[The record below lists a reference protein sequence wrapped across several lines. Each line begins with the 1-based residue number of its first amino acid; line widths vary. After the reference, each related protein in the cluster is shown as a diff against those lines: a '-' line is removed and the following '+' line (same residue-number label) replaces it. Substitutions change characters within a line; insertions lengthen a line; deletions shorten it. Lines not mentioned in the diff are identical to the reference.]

1 MSTVFHCIL
10 CPSEADGKH
19 PAFTSST
26 AMQTHLVTVHQAPP
40 RFALKERQRFFGT
53 HATITHLDIED
64 ANGRIV
70 GHAETIT
77 GRGAQ

>member
-10 CPSEADGKH
+10 CPTEADGH
-19 PAFTSST
+19 YPEFTSST
-26 AMQTHLVTVHQAPP
+26 AMQTHLVTVHHAPP
-40 RFALKERQRFFGT
+40 RFALKERQRFFGA

-70 GHAETIT
+70 GHAQTT
-77 GRGAQ
+77 TKR

>member
-10 CPSEADGKH
+10 CPPEADVQY
-19 PAFTSST
+19 PEFTSST

-40 RFALKERQRFFGT
+40 RFRLKERQRFFGDR
-53 HATITHLDIED
+53 TITHLDIED
-64 ANGRIV
+64 ANGRVV

-77 GRGAQ
+77 GRPQ

>member
-1 MSTVFHCIL
+1 MSTIFHCIL
-10 CPSEADGKH
+10 CPTEADGKH

-40 RFALKERQRFFGT
+40 RFALKERNRFFGDST
-53 HATITHLDIED
+53 VTQLDIED
-64 ANGRIV
+64 ANGRVV

-77 GRGAQ
+77 GRPQ